1 MNEWWEVHRWCTDA
15 LEGSWRLLKVL
26 ESSWRLL
33 NWDPEVFLEVI
44 VRITCVTTCRFFWNF
59 NTFDKSLSY
68 KHPTNEVLACPWLFA
83 WPRLFLPEIAWLARS
98 FSWNYICWRNPE
110 PRIGKTVKHV
120 KPYHLQGDFRS
131 RHGASQRQPPADFA
145 VDLIPRYP
153 KISQECK
160 GGVRSPRQKDPST
173 IHGFR
178 WKNCENCFCGIR
190 MWQSGHDMSG
200 LRNVYEMVKHV

>member
-1 MNEWWEVHRWCTDA
+1 MNEWWEVHRCSWRLLKA
-15 LEGSWRLLKVL
+15 LEGSWKLLKAL
-26 ESSWRLL
+26 KLRSGSFSGGHRKDYLCHNL
-33 NWDPEVFLEVI
+33 S
-44 VRITCVTTCRFFWNF
+44 FFWNF

-153 KISQECK
+153 KISPECK